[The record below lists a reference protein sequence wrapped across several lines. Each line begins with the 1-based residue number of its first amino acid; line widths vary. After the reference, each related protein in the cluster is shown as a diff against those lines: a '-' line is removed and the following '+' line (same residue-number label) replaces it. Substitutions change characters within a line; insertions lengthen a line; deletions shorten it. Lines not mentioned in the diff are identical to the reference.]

1 MLLSFPFEAFGLLGS
16 LKFTGRSGNV
26 IEERA
31 VTHRVLRID
40 MLSPYRFV
48 AFSQH
53 TRFVMLV
60 YDVTDQLDASQR
72 VDIPFSTLFAHS
84 PKKSLSLSKL
94 RPFDSLADFFG
105 DGSFLFRLSGE
116 RLDLHR
122 ALVYLPDAA
131 PAVADRT
138 GTGRAACLRR
148 RSVLIKEI
156 YPY

>member
-1 MLLSFPFEAFGLLGS
+1 
-16 LKFTGRSGNV
+16 
-26 IEERA
+26 
-31 VTHRVLRID
+31 

-148 RSVLIKEI
+148 LSVLMSEDVLLGNITPTAAVAAQFDGRPAI
-156 YPY
+156 LPRLFHSA